1 MGRMTERL
9 YYEDSFLTHFLATVQ
24 AVEQDGRH
32 VYLDRTA
39 FYPSSGGQPND
50 TGILNGVAVVDVI
63 DQEERVAHVL
73 AQPLGVAVGA
83 SVAGVLNWTRRQDHM
98 QQHSGQHLLSGV
110 LGDLYKVKTLSFHL
124 GEEVSTIEIDKP
136 ELSAEQVRV
145 AEQRVNELIWEGRG
159 VTVHYED
166 ASVASGL
173 RKASERE
180 GTLRIV
186 SISGLDRSACGGTH
200 VTCTSQIGLLT
211 IRGFDKV
218 RGNLRIEF
226 LCGYRALRRARAD
239 FDRLTAAARL
249 FSSTLDDVPELIG
262 ALQGKAKEADK
273 AARKL
278 AGELAGVEGARK
290 YQSTEPNAAGVRF
303 VEETH
308 GELDETVRTRAQ
320 AYTGGAKAVYLGVSE
335 ARLAVLFAVSADSG
349 VNAGQVLKAALTE
362 VGGRGG
368 GAATLAQGS
377 VPDKAALDK
386 VRERLRH

>member
-1 MGRMTERL
+1 MTERL
-9 YYEDSFLTHFLATVQ
+9 YYEDSFLTHFLGTVQ
-24 AVEQDGRH
+24 AVEQDGRY

-39 FYPSSGGQPND
+39 FYPASGGQPHD
-50 TGILNGVAVVDVI
+50 TGMLNSVPVVEVI
-63 DQEERVAHVL
+63 DEQDRVAHVL
-73 AQPLGVAVGA
+73 AQPLGVTVGS
-83 SVAGVLNWTRRQDHM
+83 SVAGVVNWARRRDHM

-110 LGDLYKVKTLSFHL
+110 LADLYKVQTLSFHL
-124 GEEVSTIEIDKP
+124 GEELSTIEIDKP
-136 ELSAEQVRV
+136 GLLAAQVAA

-159 VTVHYED
+159 VTVHYEE
-166 ASVASGL
+166 ASVAGGL

-200 VTCTSQIGLLT
+200 VTCTSQIGMMT

-226 LCGYRALRRARAD
+226 LCGHRALRRARTD
-239 FDRLTAAARL
+239 YEKLTAAARL
-249 FSSTLDDVPELIG
+249 FSSPLDDVPELIG
-262 ALQGKAKEADK
+262 ALQGKAKDAEK

-278 AGELAGVEGARK
+278 AGELAWFEGRRK
-290 YQSTEPNAAGVRF
+290 YQETAPNAAGLRF

-308 GELDETVRTRAQ
+308 GELDETVRARAQ
-320 AYTGGAKAVYLGVSE
+320 ALTSGEKAVYLGVSE
-335 ARLAVLFAVSADSG
+335 ERLAVLYAASADSG
-349 VNAGQVLKAALTE
+349 IQAGQVLKAALTE

-386 VRERLRH
+386 VRERLRN